1 MLTKENSYKLLVDC
15 IESLIRS
22 ESIDVIENIS
32 EETIILGI
40 GSTMDSISFVTFITE
55 VEDRL
60 QNETGSEIY
69 LVLNQIDAF
78 NINNPNLTLNIL
90 SDYISKILN

>member
-22 ESIDVIENIS
+22 ESIDAIENIS

>member
-1 MLTKENSYKLLVDC
+1 MLTKENAYKLLVEC

-22 ESIDVIENIS
+22 ESIEAIENIS

>member
-22 ESIDVIENIS
+22 ESIDAIENIS

-90 SDYISKILN
+90 SDYISKTLN

>member
-1 MLTKENSYKLLVDC
+1 MLTKENAYKLLVEC

-22 ESIDVIENIS
+22 ESIEAIENIS

-69 LVLNQIDAF
+69 LVLNQIDVG
-78 NINNPNLTLNIL
+78 
-90 SDYISKILN
+90 